1 MFPFRCGTSR
11 NTALGCERRYCVAL
25 RAAIAS
31 LVATAAL
38 STPAVAAPSPCTGP
52 VAIFCPGPTTP
63 TPTPSVQ
70 PQAQLQAPVLA
81 PGPAGIADVGI
92 GALSKWI
99 EDGVGWEL
107 KQLQPFLGAGGMG
120 GDWFAPIFG
129 RMVNIAAALML
140 PFLLLGLIQALL
152 QRDVILVLKVAFLY
166 PLVGVAATA
175 CAIWLTQQLMAITD
189 GMTAYMLQGLGD
201 NLAALLTHL
210 TATIL
215 AVAAGAALSGAG
227 SAVAVA
233 AALVV
238 GGATLLII
246 LELLLRQAAI
256 YICLLFLPLAFSVM
270 LWPRLQHL
278 AVKMVEAL
286 VAIILL
292 KFVVATIL
300 ALGAT
305 AYSASPF
312 SVGAGGDPGFVAI
325 VIGAVVLLIGALS
338 PLALARIVPL
348 TEAYVQEAWNSHA
361 RGLGFA
367 PIAAGGRQLHRLTLD
382 RITQSQAVELAG
394 VAAGP
399 AGLAAALLL
408 SQQRGAERAQV
419 TTAAV
424 GRSAQAADLGSSQ
437 DVEAPT
443 GSGPAGRPSGPP
455 PDRAPTTTDRPP
467 GTGPSGGS

>member
-1 MFPFRCGTSR
+1 MFPSNCGTSR
-11 NTALGCERRYCVAL
+11 NTALDYERRCRVAL
-25 RAAIAS
+25 KSGVAAF
-31 LVATAAL
+31 VATVTL
-38 STPAVAAPSPCTGP
+38 STTALAAPIACTGP
-52 VAIFCPGPTTP
+52 VTIFCPGPTT
-63 TPTPSVQ
+63 TTGTPSVQ
-70 PQAQLQAPVLA
+70 PQAQVQPQLSAPA
-81 PGPAGIADVGI
+81 PAGVADVGI

-107 KQLQPFLGAGGMG
+107 KQLQPFLGGGGMG

-129 RMVNIAAALML
+129 RMVNIASALML

-152 QRDVILVLKVAFLY
+152 RRDVILAIKVAFLY
-166 PLVGVAATA
+166 PLVGVASTA
-175 CAIWLTQQLMAITD
+175 CAIWLTQELMAITD

-210 TATIL
+210 AATIV

-278 AVKMVEAL
+278 AVKIMEAL

-312 SVGAGGDPGFVAI
+312 SVGAGADPGFVAI
-325 VIGAVVLLIGALS
+325 VIGAVVLSIGALS

-348 TEAYVQEAWNSHA
+348 TEAYVQEAWSSHA
-361 RGLGFA
+361 RGVGFA
-367 PIAAGGRQLHRLTLD
+367 PIAEGGRQLHRVTLD
-382 RITQSQAVELAG
+382 RITQSQTAELAG

-399 AGLAAALLL
+399 AGLATVLL
-408 SQQRGAERAQV
+408 SQQRGVGRSPGTA
-419 TTAAV
+419 AAV
-424 GRSAQAADLGSSQ
+424 GRSAQSADVMSARGVGAPTPGGPAGGPAGSPP
-437 DVEAPT
+437 ERPPT
-443 GSGPAGRPSGPP
+443 GS
-455 PDRAPTTTDRPP
+455 DRPRGAEP
-467 GTGPSGGS
+467 PQDP